1 MMVNMGPQHPSTH
14 GVLRLVLTLD
24 GERVVDAKPDIGYLH
39 TGMEKLAEYKKY
51 QHVITITDRTDYLNA
66 MGNNL
71 GYVLAVEKMLGV
83 EVPPRAQVIRVMMAE
98 LQRIASHLV
107 WIGTHGLDLGAMSL
121 FFYAFAEREK
131 ILQLFEAVSGG
142 RLTPSYLR
150 IGGGHGRS
158 ARGVHRARSRLLSGV
173 PAGAGGIR
181 YALDPQPDLSHA
193 D

>member
-1 MMVNMGPQHPSTH
+1 MAESEVLLEVRRNPLETTMMVNMGPQHPSTH

-121 FFYAFAEREK
+121 FFYAFALRACR
-131 ILQLFEAVSGG
+131 ISSLSVVTTIPSLTRTVQAVCNRPIFSIRTRHMRHAACGG
-142 RLTPSYLR
+142 RSL
-150 IGGGHGRS
+150 
-158 ARGVHRARSRLLSGV
+158 
-173 PAGAGGIR
+173 
-181 YALDPQPDLSHA
+181 
-193 D
+193 